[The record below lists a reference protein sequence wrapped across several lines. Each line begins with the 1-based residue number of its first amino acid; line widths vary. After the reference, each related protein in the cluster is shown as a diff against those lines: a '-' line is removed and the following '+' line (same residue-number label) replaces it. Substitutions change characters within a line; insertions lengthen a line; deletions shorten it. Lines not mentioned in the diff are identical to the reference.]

1 MKVTIKIESEN
12 PAHSQILV
20 WVNGGLS
27 GKLVLRREE
36 VEDMIRLLK
45 PAQIWDTDGIEIANI
60 PV

>member
-1 MKVTIKIESEN
+1 MKITMRIEFEN
-12 PAHSQILV
+12 PVHSKISV

-27 GKLVLRREE
+27 GDLILRNEE

-45 PAQIWDTDGIEIANI
+45 PEHIWDTDGIEIANI